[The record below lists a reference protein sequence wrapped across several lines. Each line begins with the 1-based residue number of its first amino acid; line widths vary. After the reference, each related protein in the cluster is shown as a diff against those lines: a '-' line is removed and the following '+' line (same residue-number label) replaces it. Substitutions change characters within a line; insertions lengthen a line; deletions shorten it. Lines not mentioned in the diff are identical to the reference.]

1 LPDSPGAP
9 EARATR
15 ARKEGKPVPPL
26 AGKEIETNLGRLVLS
41 EEAIATIA
49 GAAAIEC
56 YGVVGMAGR
65 KMTDGIFELLGKEN
79 LSKGVS
85 ASVEGDN
92 VYIDLSVVVGYG
104 VRISEVARMV
114 VEKVRYTIENVTGL
128 KVKNVT
134 VNVRGV
140 RVQGSSGS

>member
-1 LPDSPGAP
+1 M
-9 EARATR
+9 
-15 ARKEGKPVPPL
+15 VPIS
-26 AGKEIETNLGRLVLS
+26 GKETETQLGRLVLS

-49 GAAAIEC
+49 GAAATEC

-65 KMTDGIFELLGKEN
+65 KMSDGISELLGKEN

-85 ASVEGDN
+85 VTIEGDE
-92 VYIDLSVVVGYG
+92 VYVDLTIIVGYG

-114 VEKVRYTIENVTGL
+114 VDKVRYTLEKATGL
-128 KVKNVT
+128 AVRKVT
-134 VNVRGV
+134 VNVQGV

>member
-1 LPDSPGAP
+1 MALCRPPD
-9 EARATR
+9 
-15 ARKEGKPVPPL
+15 RKEGTKVPPL
-26 AGKEIETNLGRLVLS
+26 TGKETETGLGRLVLS

-65 KMTDGIFELLGKEN
+65 RMTDGIFELLGKEN

-85 ASVEGDN
+85 VSIEGDEIY
-92 VYIDLSVVVGYG
+92 VDLLIVVGYG

-114 VEKVRYTIENVTGL
+114 VDKVRYTVENVTSL
-128 KVKNVT
+128 RVRKVT
-134 VNVRGV
+134 VNVQGV
-140 RVQGSSGS
+140 RVQANSGS